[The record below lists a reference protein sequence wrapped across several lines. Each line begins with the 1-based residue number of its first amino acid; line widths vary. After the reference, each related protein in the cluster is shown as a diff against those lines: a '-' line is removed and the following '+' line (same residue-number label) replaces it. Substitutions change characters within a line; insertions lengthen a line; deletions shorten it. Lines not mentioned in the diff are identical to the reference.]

1 MPSWNGHW
9 IWQRGYRRTMKIL
22 TVAIPCYNSQDYMR
36 HAVESVLVG
45 GEDVEILIIN
55 DGSVDDTGKIADELE
70 QEYPGSIR
78 VVHQENGGHGEA
90 VNAGIRHAKG
100 LYYKVLDSDDWLDRE
115 ALVKVL
121 EKLRSFIREGRL
133 VDMFLANYVYE
144 KPSVHKHKAIRYE
157 GVFPQEKVFGWND
170 IKKFKISQN
179 ILMHSVIYRTQ
190 LLLDCGLELPK
201 HTFYVDNIFV
211 YTPLPY
217 VKTMYYMD
225 VDLYRYFIGRDDQS
239 VNEKVM
245 MGRIDQ
251 QIKVNKLMIDAH
263 DLNKIKNKKLRDY
276 MVKYLAMMMTVSSVF
291 LIKEGSEE
299 SLEKRTELWKYLK
312 NSSRNTFRLVNKQV
326 LSKPMQI
333 RGKAGRKMVV
343 WGYSISRKLYGFN

>member
-1 MPSWNGHW
+1 
-9 IWQRGYRRTMKIL
+9 MKIL

-70 QEYPGSIR
+70 QEYPGIIR
-78 VVHQENGGHGEA
+78 AIHQENGGHGEA
-90 VNAGIRHAKG
+90 VNAGIRNAKG
-100 LYYKVLDSDDWLDRE
+100 LYFKVLDSDDWLDRE
-115 ALVKVL
+115 ALVKVM

-157 GVFPQEKVFGWND
+157 GVFPQEKIFGWSD

-190 LLLDCGLELPK
+190 MLLDCSLELPK

-225 VDLYRYFIGRDDQS
+225 LDLYRYFIGRDDQS

>member
-1 MPSWNGHW
+1 
-9 IWQRGYRRTMKIL
+9 
-22 TVAIPCYNSQDYMR
+22 MR

-70 QEYPGSIR
+70 QEYPGIIR
-78 VVHQENGGHGEA
+78 AVHQENGGHGEA
-90 VNAGIRHAKG
+90 VNAGIRNAKG
-100 LYYKVLDSDDWLDRE
+100 LYYKVLDSDDWMDRE

-121 EKLRSFIREGRL
+121 EKLRSFIREGQL

-157 GVFPQEKVFGWND
+157 GVFPQEKVFGWSD

-190 LLLDCGLELPK
+190 MLLDCGLELPK

>member
-1 MPSWNGHW
+1 
-9 IWQRGYRRTMKIL
+9 
-22 TVAIPCYNSQDYMR
+22 MR
-36 HAVESVLVG
+36 HAVQSALVG

-55 DGSVDDTGKIADELE
+55 DGSKDDTAKIADELE
-70 QEYPGSIR
+70 KEHPG
-78 VVHQENGGHGEA
+78 VVRAIHQENGGHGEA
-90 VNAGIRHAKG
+90 VNAGLRNAKG
-100 LYYKVLDSDDWLDRE
+100 LYYKVLDSDDWLDEE

-121 EKLRSFIREGRL
+121 RALRMFIREGEL
-133 VDMFLANYVYE
+133 IDMLLANYVYE

-157 GVFPQEKVFGWND
+157 GVFPQEQIFGWSD
-170 IKKFKISQN
+170 IKRFKISQN

-190 LLLDCGLELPK
+190 MLLDCGLELPK

-245 MGRIDQ
+245 IGRIDQ
-251 QIKVNKLMIDAH
+251 QLKVNKIMIDAY
-263 DLNKIKNKKLRDY
+263 DLNKIKNKKLREY

-299 SLEKRTELWKYLK
+299 SLQKRTDLWKYLK
-312 NSSRNTFRLVNKQV
+312 NSSKNTFRLVNKQV

>member
-1 MPSWNGHW
+1 MEARITFVIPAYNAEKTLQRTLDS
-9 IWQRGYRRTMKIL
+9 ILWQTDGRYRVVIVDDGSTDRTGQIGKGY
-22 TVAIPCYNSQDYMR
+22 AMR
-36 HAVESVLVG
+36 HP
-45 GEDVEILIIN
+45 DR
-55 DGSVDDTGKIADELE
+55 
-70 QEYPGSIR
+70 IR
-78 VVHQENGGHGEA
+78 YIHQENKRQGGA
-90 VNAGIRHAKG
+90 RNTG
-100 LYYKVLDSDDWLDRE
+100 LRSVETAYVSFLDSDDWLDRE
-115 ALVKVL
+115 ALVKVM

-157 GVFPQEKVFGWND
+157 GVFPQEKIFGWSD

-190 LLLDCGLELPK
+190 MLLDCSLELPK

>member
-1 MPSWNGHW
+1 
-9 IWQRGYRRTMKIL
+9 
-22 TVAIPCYNSQDYMR
+22 MR

-115 ALVKVL
+115 ALIKVL

-217 VKTMYYMD
+217 VKTMY
-225 VDLYRYFIGRDDQS
+225 
-239 VNEKVM
+239 
-245 MGRIDQ
+245 
-251 QIKVNKLMIDAH
+251 
-263 DLNKIKNKKLRDY
+263 
-276 MVKYLAMMMTVSSVF
+276 
-291 LIKEGSEE
+291 
-299 SLEKRTELWKYLK
+299 
-312 NSSRNTFRLVNKQV
+312 
-326 LSKPMQI
+326 
-333 RGKAGRKMVV
+333 
-343 WGYSISRKLYGFN
+343 